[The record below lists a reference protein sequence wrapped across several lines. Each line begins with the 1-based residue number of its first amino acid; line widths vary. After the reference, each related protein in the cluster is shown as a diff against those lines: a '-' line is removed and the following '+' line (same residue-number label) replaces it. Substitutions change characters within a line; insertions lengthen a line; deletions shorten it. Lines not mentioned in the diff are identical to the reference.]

1 MKLRVRNNSVRFRLG
16 KSDVAHLRDAGEC
29 RETIEFPGA
38 ARLEYVLTVSS
49 SSEFAVSFK
58 EGVISVS
65 IPQHE
70 MRPWQSPHS
79 VGMSAVIPVDSD
91 KTLELLI
98 EKDFRC
104 LDEAITEDQ
113 SDTFENP
120 LASLRTC

>member
-1 MKLRVRNNSVRFRLG
+1 MKLRVRNNAIRFRLG
-16 KSDVAHLRDAGEC
+16 QSEVALLCDVGEC
-29 RETIEFPGA
+29 REIVEFPGG
-38 ARLEYVLTVSS
+38 ARLEYLLSVSS
-49 SSEFAVSFK
+49 SREFDVSF
-58 EGVISVS
+58 EDGVIAVS
-65 IPQHE
+65 IPLHE
-70 MRPWQSPHS
+70 MSPWQSPHS
-79 VGMSAVIPVDSD
+79 VGMSAVISLHGS

>member
-1 MKLRVRNNSVRFRLG
+1 MKLRVRSNSVRFRLG
-16 KSDVAHLRDAGEC
+16 QSEVAHLQDGGEC
-29 RETIEFPGA
+29 RETIEFPGGA
-38 ARLEYVLTVSS
+38 KLQYVLSVSPTR
-49 SSEFAVSFK
+49 EFDVSF
-58 EGVISVS
+58 EDGVISVS
-65 IPQHE
+65 IPTRE

-79 VGMSAVIPVDSD
+79 VGMSAVIALHGS

-120 LASLRTC
+120 LASLGTC